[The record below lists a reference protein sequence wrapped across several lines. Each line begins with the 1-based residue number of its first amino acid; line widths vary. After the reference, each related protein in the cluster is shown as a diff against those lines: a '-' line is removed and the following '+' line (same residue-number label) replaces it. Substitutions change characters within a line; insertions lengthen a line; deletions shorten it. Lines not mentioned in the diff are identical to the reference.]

1 MSDSGSILSLSSR
14 QKAIW
19 VFAFAAAMAYLEAA
33 VVVYLRAIFYPDGFD
48 FPLALGPTSVI
59 IIELGREAAT
69 ILMLIAIA
77 ILCGRSKIERFA
89 YLLYAF
95 GLWDIMYYVW
105 LKVQIGW
112 PPSLL
117 TWDILFLI
125 PLPWVGPVL
134 APVLVSTAMILAAL
148 WIINREDRG
157 ATPVFPRWAWWAEIL
172 AGIIIILSFIW
183 DASNVS
189 AGGYPNPFHWEIF
202 CLGLLGGLAIF
213 VRLMQPTVPKRSGGR
228 G

>member
-1 MSDSGSILSLSSR
+1 
-14 QKAIW
+14 
-19 VFAFAAAMAYLEAA
+19 MAYLEAA

-48 FPLALGPTSVI
+48 FPLAPGPSSVI
-59 IIELGREAAT
+59 LIELGREAAT

-77 ILCGRSKIERFA
+77 VLCGRSKIERFA

-125 PLPWVGPVL
+125 PLPWV
-134 APVLVSTAMILAAL
+134 SIAMILAAL
-148 WIINREDRG
+148 WIIKREDQG

-213 VRLMQPTVPKRSGGR
+213 VRLMQPTVRKCSGSR